1 MSVGSFLYLMIG
13 EAFCSLL
20 TSNVVNIKGLQWPW
34 LEEQIVDCQFVDD
47 TTLYLQGSHDNLSH
61 EKLLELLFIGIS
73 WWVSR

>member
-34 LEEQIVDCQFVDD
+34 LEEQIVDCQFVDG
-47 TTLYLQGSHDNLSH
+47 TTFYL
-61 EKLLELLFIGIS
+61 
-73 WWVSR
+73 